1 MLSKLKTSLFIL
13 PLVLTSCEDF
23 TQKNIEFSAPK
34 PVEEN
39 VVDRLLVEANSIN
52 EGEFSIEKLIAN
64 VGTFVTQPVVEDLK
78 NQISVLDAS
87 LKSHCGAI
95 NVLSTLEDTQLEE
108 LRKPLQE
115 NWKKAILT
123 YHKLATL
130 NFGPGAEE
138 TSTAMNSLYSFD
150 GEEKCRVDLQLFRYS
165 RQGEAA
171 LPRFDVI
178 DNYNVRGLD
187 SLEPL
192 FFASPSQTRCSK
204 ANPRIVQWFE
214 KPLIEKEKVVC
225 AYSLHLMKDI
235 VAKANELSKAWSPQ
249 TAHYTAQMLRGKKGS
264 PLEVTNN
271 ISQAL
276 FYLDTDTKDKK
287 LAYPAGFEVRINGTV
302 QSCSPDVC
310 PSKIE
315 HPYAE
320 MGFESLIASLEGSK
334 ALFQGIGHKT
344 NKNGFGFD
352 DLLSS
357 REKASLSEK
366 MISGIDAAIEN
377 LRKQQK
383 KGSFKDLFKN
393 IDPDKCQSSTSE
405 NRIVEACALVQD
417 IRKVTNLLK
426 NEYLNALGE
435 LSAPRQAQGDND

>member
-23 TQKNIEFSAPK
+23 TQKNIEFAAPK
-34 PVEEN
+34 APEEN
-39 VVDRLLVEANSIN
+39 VVDRLLVEATSIN

-64 VGTFVTQPVVEDLK
+64 MGTFVTQPVVEDLK
-78 NQISVLDAS
+78 NQMDVLDAS

-95 NVLSTLEDTQLEE
+95 NVLPTLDESQLTE

-115 NWKKAILT
+115 NWKKAMLT

-130 NFGPGAEE
+130 NYGPAAEE

-165 RQGEAA
+165 RQGDAA

-192 FFASPSQTRCSK
+192 FFASPSKTRCSR
-204 ANPRIVQWFE
+204 ANSRITEWFE
-214 KPLIEKEKVVC
+214 KPLIEKEKIVC
-225 AYSLHLMKDI
+225 VYSLHLMKDM

-249 TAHYTAQMLRGKKGS
+249 TGHFTAQMLRGKKGS
-264 PLEVTNN
+264 PIEVANQV
-271 ISQAL
+271 SQAL
-276 FYLDTDTKDKK
+276 YYLDTNTKDRK
-287 LAYPAGFEVRINGTV
+287 LSYPAGLEVRIDGTV
-302 QSCSPDVC
+302 QSCSPEIC
-310 PSKIE
+310 PEKRE
-315 HPYAE
+315 HLYADIGYE
-320 MGFESLIASLEGSK
+320 ALLVSLEGFK
-334 ALFQGIGHKT
+334 ILFQGIGHT
-344 NKNGFGFD
+344 TGQDGFGFD
-352 DLLSS
+352 DLLII
-357 REKASLSEK
+357 REKASLSERLVQ
-366 MISGIDAAIEN
+366 GIEAAIKNVEA
-377 LRKQQK
+377 QK
-383 KGSFKDLFKN
+383 TKTSFKELFEN
-393 IDPDKCQSSTSE
+393 IDREKCEATTSE
-405 NRIVEACALVQD
+405 KRTVEACALVQD